1 MKPVRK
7 VCPSGWLIPVR
18 GWREETGMP
27 EPTGPLQLADQAPAP
42 PTCQPPTARARRA
55 AVRARASRR
64 RSVPVRAVPS
74 RAHGARPTAAA
85 AAARQAAV
93 AAAGAE
99 QALPAPP
106 PLRAGA
112 GRRGDA
118 RAGGAG
124 SAAEQPTRSRASRRR
139 LSPLR
144 PAGPRVALR
153 SGRVR
158 PRAFALRRALGAA
171 PEAGRRSA
179 CHHWVA
185 SCAHSW
191 APGSTGLK
199 VGGSCCFAPT
209 SAQRWTILI
218 LKSVIYSGFS
228 VPGSR
233 LRG

>member
-27 EPTGPLQLADQAPAP
+27 TYRALQLADQAPAP

-55 AVRARASRR
+55 AVPASRC
-64 RSVPVRAVPS
+64 RSVLVRAVPS
-74 RAHGARPTAAA
+74 RAHGARPTAAPPRA
-85 AAARQAAV
+85 SLLWL
-93 AAAGAE
+93 
-99 QALPAPP
+99 LPAPSKRCLRLSASP
-106 PLRAGA
+106 RGRGKEGRRAGGRAGA
-112 GRRGDA
+112 LRSSQRGLA
-118 RAGGAG
+118 L
-124 SAAEQPTRSRASRRR
+124 RRR

-158 PRAFALRRALGAA
+158 PRAFALSRALGAA
-171 PEAGRRSA
+171 PEGRRST

-218 LKSVIYSGFS
+218 LKSGVIYSGFS